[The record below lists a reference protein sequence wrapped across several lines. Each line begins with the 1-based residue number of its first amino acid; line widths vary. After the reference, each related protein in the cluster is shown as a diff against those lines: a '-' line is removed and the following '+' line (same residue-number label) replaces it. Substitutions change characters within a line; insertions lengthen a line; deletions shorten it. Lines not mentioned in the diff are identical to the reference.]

1 MEAKL
6 YEPRSGTHWYAARVR
21 WGCELS
27 VVERVASDLAIE
39 GYAPQFRM
47 DEEIIGAAFPSYA
60 FFAFDTDIDGWQR
73 INDDR
78 HVVKLLPLHS
88 VYPVDLPSAFIGWV
102 QGLEERGEFTV
113 RGVRGR
119 LVLKYRPG
127 DVVPVTRG
135 AWAGLPAKFVQQVK
149 DNVELLVRI
158 FGHERTMTVPVDQVQ
173 AT

>member
-27 VVERVASDLAIE
+27 VVERVTQKLGYE

-47 DEEIIGAAFPSYA
+47 DAEIVGAAFPSYA
-60 FFAFDTDIDGWQR
+60 FFAFNMDNDGWQR

-88 VYPVDLPSAFIGWV
+88 AYPVDVPQSFVMWV
-102 QGLEERGEFTV
+102 RECEERGDFTV
-113 RGVRGR
+113 RGTKGR
-119 LVLKYRPG
+119 LILKYKPG
-127 DVVPVTRG
+127 DVVPIMRG
-135 AWAGLPAKFVQQVK
+135 AFQGLAATFVQQAK
-149 DNVELLVRI
+149 DNVEVLMQI
-158 FGHERTMTVPVDQVQ
+158 FGHRRPMLLPVSHV
-173 AT
+173 T